1 MENIKLYKCPCC
13 GYNTLTEEY
22 NPKNGTG
29 YDICPLCGWEDDGTI
44 DVNSVRSI
52 NGGSI
57 SDYRKRLSLNFINNS
72 RLEQYTYLYYLVD
85 NERWYYELDEDRYA
99 IKQIVIND
107 EGYHLSCFEE
117 CLAEVVVDPDGFDGE
132 GISKWISSDD
142 FYDVWNQ
149 YLYKHAEAW
158 NVTKTRHSLGSICS
172 GQTKA
177 FYPQG
182 QLIEGSDYMGIF
194 PIESGCIHEVKDYC
208 VVGYDESNMWL
219 ILKQV

>member
-13 GYNTLTEEY
+13 GYNTLTEEF

-99 IKQIVIND
+99 IK
-107 EGYHLSCFEE
+107 
-117 CLAEVVVDPDGFDGE
+117 
-132 GISKWISSDD
+132 
-142 FYDVWNQ
+142 
-149 YLYKHAEAW
+149 
-158 NVTKTRHSLGSICS
+158 
-172 GQTKA
+172 
-177 FYPQG
+177 
-182 QLIEGSDYMGIF
+182 
-194 PIESGCIHEVKDYC
+194 
-208 VVGYDESNMWL
+208 
-219 ILKQV
+219 